1 MAIQGLGTS
10 FTYWYNAQTG
20 KLSSGEGEEDVFVKF
35 FNEEP
40 MTEEEQASISQ
51 YDISA
56 KSDIKS
62 MLMIYSE
69 KDWEGALFHETDTDL
84 FEISGELVDDGCAK
98 YKVNGTERF
107 KRLYGE
113 LKYNPSVL
121 VKESGDIVQP
131 AAGAGKTWG
140 NKATGKTEVTGASGK
155 TVVSDEID
163 LSALSSQEL
172 RDLLRE
178 QINNSYLEGT
188 KMVAPSFPIGALSL
202 TEEEWEEFLEHLD
215 LAIEA
220 IRMASKEEADK
231 EMEFERK
238 VTDDIPVQSLEET
251 AEKAAI
257 DTGLLLSADTSE
269 CTYPSEDEDV
279 LYQVFYT
286 EKGIVCKRFGEKEPV
301 WELPYENPEDYEK
314 IMGFMNHFAN
324 DEGIWDAQNLR
335 FAAHKNFW
343 EDYIN
348 GLIDES
354 DFLEFFAGAEDGI
367 PSFLIRTE
375 DGYQIDY
382 EHLWYERYFSR
393 RRVTEV

>member
-35 FNEEP
+35 FNGEP
-40 MTEEEQASISQ
+40 MTEEEQNSISQ

-56 KSDIKS
+56 KTDIKN

-84 FEISGELVDDGCAK
+84 FEINGELIDDGCAK

-113 LKYNPSVL
+113 LRYNPSVL
-121 VKESGDIVQP
+121 VKESGAIVQP
-131 AAGAGKTWG
+131 LAESGTTKQSGM
-140 NKATGKTEVTGASGK
+140 TGKAGTTEFSGE
-155 TVVSDEID
+155 TD
-163 LSALSSQEL
+163 LTALSSQEL
-172 RDLLRE
+172 RELLRE
-178 QINNSYLEGT
+178 QINNGYLDGT
-188 KMVAPSFPIGALSL
+188 KMVAPSFPIGVMSF
-202 TEEEWEEFLEHLD
+202 TEEEWEEFLERLD

-220 IRMASKEEADK
+220 VRMASKEEAEK

-269 CTYPSEDEDV
+269 CTYPSEEEDV

-314 IMGFMNHFAN
+314 IMGFMNHFA
-324 DEGIWDAQNLR
+324 DEEGNWNTQNLR

-343 EDYIN
+343 EDYLN

-382 EHLWYERYFSR
+382 EHLWYERYFSK
-393 RRVTEV
+393 RRVD